1 MGGLLRPRSVQH
13 ERAAAHELTHTNHFV
28 LPLLRISAAE
38 LMAVV
43 VARHLLGVLA
53 HLQVVRVVVGDPMD
67 RLVRKRD
74 CLIGDERD
82 QVVQPLPRQ
91 LQACARRRML

>member
-1 MGGLLRPRSVQH
+1 
-13 ERAAAHELTHTNHFV
+13 
-28 LPLLRISAAE
+28 
-38 LMAVV
+38 
-43 VARHLLGVLA
+43 
-53 HLQVVRVVVGDPMD
+53 VG

-91 LQACARRRML
+91 LQACARRML

>member
-1 MGGLLRPRSVQH
+1 MQH
-13 ERAAAHELTHTNHFV
+13 ERAAAHELIHTNPFV

-43 VARHLLGVLA
+43 VARNLLGVLA
-53 HLQVVRVVVGDPMD
+53 HLQVVRVVVGDPVG

-91 LQACARRRML
+91 LQACARRML